1 MHRRRVKC
9 CSTGSLLETY
19 CAPGGT
25 QHQTNTP
32 SPPGLRVVVRIR
44 GSTSGRASSIRLCG
58 FSGGA
63 PVVCTND
70 TGRGFSRRRFI
81 AHSAAAIAAL
91 VSPAAFARYTQS
103 GYRRLR
109 FRHLHTGESLT
120 VTYWENGRYL
130 PDALGEINYLL
141 RDHRSDDVHPIA
153 PRLLDTLNAL
163 QTSMEFNAPYEVIS
177 GFRSRA
183 TNEKRPSTCA
193 WRVRTSSRCVPRR
206 WPCRREAWA
215 IIRAPASSTSTSG
228 GFGPGE
234 CCRGRVSGVRR

>member
-1 MHRRRVKC
+1 M
-9 CSTGSLLETY
+9 
-19 CAPGGT
+19 
-25 QHQTNTP
+25 
-32 SPPGLRVVVRIR
+32 
-44 GSTSGRASSIRLCG
+44 
-58 FSGGA
+58 
-63 PVVCTND
+63 CTDD

-103 GYRRLR
+103 GYRRLG

-153 PRLLDTLNAL
+153 PGLLDTLTAL

-183 TNEKRPSTCA
+183 TNEKLRRMGRAVARRSMHLEGKAVDVRVAGQNLQQMRATA
-193 WRVRTSSRCVPRR
+193 MALQAGGVGYYSRSGFIHLDVGRVRS
-206 WPCRREAWA
+206 W
-215 IIRAPASSTSTSG
+215 
-228 GFGPGE
+228 
-234 CCRGRVSGVRR
+234 